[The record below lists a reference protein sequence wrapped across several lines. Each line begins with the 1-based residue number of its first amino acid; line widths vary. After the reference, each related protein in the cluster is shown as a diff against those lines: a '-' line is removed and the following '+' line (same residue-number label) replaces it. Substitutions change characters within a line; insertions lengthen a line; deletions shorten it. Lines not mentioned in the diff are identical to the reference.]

1 MTMTNSVNDT
11 KMMNYLVTGANG
23 ALGRAITLHLHNAG
37 YNVLATSRSAMK
49 EEWPESDRLH
59 IIPSV
64 DLMDRNSLMNLTKR
78 CEEFF
83 SGPFHVV
90 NAVGRFFRDG
100 HVPLLEV
107 DIAEA
112 QEIMASNFLSVQNTA
127 TYLLPLQI
135 QRGGGHFVG
144 FSCTSVKYRYPRMG
158 AFSAAKSALETFMGC
173 LANEHYQHGI
183 LSNVFQLST
192 IDTPYERSLKPDGDF
207 AHWLEPNEIA
217 KQVMQFTELPTMSS
231 GNTIHLYKHSP
242 TFFGSSFYERI
253 SAK

>member
-1 MTMTNSVNDT
+1 MTMKNSASDT
-11 KMMNYLVTGANG
+11 TMMNYLVTGANG
-23 ALGRAITLHLHNAG
+23 ALGRAIALQLHGAGHN
-37 YNVLATSRSAMK
+37 VIATSRRAMK
-49 EEWPESDRLH
+49 DEWPTSDRLLF
-59 IIPSV
+59 IPHV
-64 DLMDRNSLMNLTKR
+64 DLMDRSSLADLARR

-83 SGPFHVV
+83 SGPFHVI

-100 HVPLLEV
+100 HVPLLDV

-127 TYLLPLQI
+127 TYVLPLQI
-135 QRGGGHFVG
+135 QRGGGHFIG

-173 LANEHYQHGI
+173 LANEHYEHGI

-217 KQVMQFTELPTMSS
+217 EQVMQFTQLPTMSS

-242 TFFGSSFYERI
+242 TFFGRSFYDRI
-253 SAK
+253 SVN